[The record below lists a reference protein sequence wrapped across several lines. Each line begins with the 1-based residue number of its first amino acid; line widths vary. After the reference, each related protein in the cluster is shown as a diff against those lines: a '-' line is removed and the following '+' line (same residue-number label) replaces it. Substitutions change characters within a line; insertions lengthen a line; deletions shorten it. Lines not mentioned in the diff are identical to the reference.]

1 MSQQEKHSGVQE
13 AFWRPSSLASRP
25 GQGQCGEDCVGAG
38 WGGVL
43 GQKGVWEMNP
53 TGSWWDLLF
62 RLLQAARPAGP
73 YVRHLRVIYDG
84 KADAEL
90 PHSAVLEILR
100 WVPHST
106 WSCI

>member
-1 MSQQEKHSGVQE
+1 M
-13 AFWRPSSLASRP
+13 
-25 GQGQCGEDCVGAG
+25 
-38 WGGVL
+38 L

-106 WSCI
+106 WVVYLKSEKGLLQNRLRISSETYSETPGL